1 MPLHHANTTQD
12 GAHTTC
18 VPAERCLSQSPLFAR
33 CMSVV
38 LPLMST
44 ISHNPLVVQFPS
56 HAPLAIP
63 LVKTIWEHCSCL
75 CETFLEAF
83 ALFSSPLLSPTLFLG
98 FFSLESLCLVFHFQF
113 WVSPRSECWTL
124 VSGLSWTL
132 SRTAAYTHHMTH
144 PLQAVSGEDSG
155 LTVNSEP
162 WVLAWTLSDR
172 LIGTCPHRK
181 GKPDPQ
187 RTATY

>member
-1 MPLHHANTTQD
+1 MSTGSLLRPIIPLSPTGMNMADKRRGSCHSWDMTTSPVNSATTPCQHYP
-12 GAHTTC
+12 GWAHTTC

-44 ISHNPLVVQFPS
+44 ISHNPLVVQSPS

-113 WVSPRSECWTL
+113 WVSPRSEC
-124 VSGLSWTL
+124 
-132 SRTAAYTHHMTH
+132 
-144 PLQAVSGEDSG
+144 
-155 LTVNSEP
+155 
-162 WVLAWTLSDR
+162 
-172 LIGTCPHRK
+172 
-181 GKPDPQ
+181 
-187 RTATY
+187 